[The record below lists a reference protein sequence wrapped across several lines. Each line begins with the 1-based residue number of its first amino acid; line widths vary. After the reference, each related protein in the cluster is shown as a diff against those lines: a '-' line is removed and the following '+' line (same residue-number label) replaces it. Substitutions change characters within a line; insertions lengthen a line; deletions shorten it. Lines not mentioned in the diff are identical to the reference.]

1 LFDRARLVEG
11 RFLKWTIMRSPHRL
25 VPMSKSLRCRHVIA
39 LAAAYVVAL
48 QALLLPLS
56 VAAGSPFHSSLC
68 AAAAATDGVPQP
80 FNHDG
85 GCPCAAGCGTQCCVQ
100 SLAGPPQVA
109 IRLAPTRVTAMTPA
123 RAIEPVIRPADRSPQ
138 IPRAPPA
145 V

>member
-1 LFDRARLVEG
+1 
-11 RFLKWTIMRSPHRL
+11 MRDPHRL
-25 VPMSKSLRCRHVIA
+25 VPMSKSLRRRHFIA

-48 QALLLPLS
+48 QALLLLLPLS

-68 AAAAATDGVPQP
+68 AAAAAPDGSPQP
-80 FNHDG
+80 TGHDG

-109 IRLAPTRVTAMTPA
+109 IILAPTRAIAMTLP
-123 RAIEPVIRPADRSPQ
+123 RATEPIIRPADRSPQ

-145 V
+145 A

>member
-1 LFDRARLVEG
+1 
-11 RFLKWTIMRSPHRL
+11 MRGPHRL

-68 AAAAATDGVPQP
+68 AAAAATDGSPQP
-80 FNHDG
+80 TGHDG

-100 SLAGPPQVA
+100 SLVGPPQVA
-109 IRLAPTRVTAMTPA
+109 IILAPTRVIVMTPP

-145 V
+145 A

>member
-1 LFDRARLVEG
+1 MSESARS
-11 RFLKWTIMRSPHRL
+11 RR
-25 VPMSKSLRCRHVIA
+25 VIA
-39 LAAAYVVAL
+39 LAAAYMVAL

-56 VAAGSPFHSSLC
+56 VEAGGPFESSLC
-68 AAAAATDGVPQP
+68 AAVASVDGSPSP
-80 FNHDG
+80 AGHDS

-109 IRLAPTRVTAMTPA
+109 IILAPRRAIAMTPM

-145 V
+145 A